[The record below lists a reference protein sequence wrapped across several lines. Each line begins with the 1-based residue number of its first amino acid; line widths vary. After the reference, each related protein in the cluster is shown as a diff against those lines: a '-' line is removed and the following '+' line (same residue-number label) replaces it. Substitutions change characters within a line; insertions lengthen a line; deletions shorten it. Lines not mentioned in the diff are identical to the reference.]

1 MIDLSIL
8 TEMRKGRAKNSEAIP
23 LGFCFWQ
30 SRDGVLL
37 LGGGGPPRLYLVFL
51 F

>member
-30 SRDGVLL
+30 SRDGFLL
-37 LGGGGPPRLYLVFL
+37 LGGAGRRGYICFFL